1 MKITIHISETCSL
14 FSRRK
19 IQIFLDVNQQH
30 MENPSRP
37 KSAQK
42 KEKKSYAGKCLENV
56 GKNTVKAKKR

>member
-1 MKITIHISETCSL
+1 
-14 FSRRK
+14 
-19 IQIFLDVNQQH
+19 